1 MIMKE
6 RKIEWRI
13 TIIITSVQMKTMT
26 VHHTV
31 GPVVFTLTS
40 SSPTPSS
47 LHDDRIPAVM
57 YLCVFEGHPD
67 RQGYH
72 RHNLTAL

>member
-1 MIMKE
+1 MMVF
-6 RKIEWRI
+6 
-13 TIIITSVQMKTMT
+13 TVQMKTMT
-26 VHHTV
+26 VCQRI
-31 GPVVFTLTS
+31 GPVVSAHLFRLY
-40 SSPTPSS
+40 PPS

-57 YLCVFEGHPD
+57 YLCVFEGRPD

>member
-1 MIMKE
+1 
-6 RKIEWRI
+6 
-13 TIIITSVQMKTMT
+13 MKTMT
-26 VHHTV
+26 VRHRV
-31 GPVVFTLTS
+31 GPVVSAHLFRPS
-40 SSPTPSS
+40 SSF

-57 YLCVFEGHPD
+57 YLCVFEGRPD

>member
-1 MIMKE
+1 MIKE
-6 RKIEWRI
+6 RVTAQRMTEYF
-13 TIIITSVQMKTMT
+13 TVQMKTPT
-26 VHHTV
+26 VRQR
-31 GPVVFTLTS
+31 VVLLPPPHLFLPH
-40 SSPTPSS
+40 PTPSS
-47 LHDDRIPAVM
+47 LHDDRVPAVM